1 MALKF
6 IREKNP
12 KGIVAVACMKE
23 LAEGVSAVKELEG
36 NEKDNGSGN
45 NVPIVMSVPLLKD
58 GCVDTEVDEEEAE
71 RIISL

>member
-23 LAEGVSAVKELEG
+23 LAEGVDAVSELEG
-36 NEKDNGSGN
+36 NEKDDGSSN
-45 NVPIVMSVPLLKD
+45 NVPIIISVPLLKD

-71 RIISL
+71 RIITL